1 MRGTVRVYQAYDEK
15 PIFEESNL
23 IVDGFKEHIVD
34 IMTRVPAPSA
44 VSADVSASYNT
55 SNFTVQAMSFS
66 PNESNFDRIHS
77 LACLSAHVN
86 ATGGLTAVDPGDGK
100 AWSYREDIPNPE
112 FSAVNWRGTPASN
125 SILTNGTFSST
136 TDFFRNTTFKD
147 YTVDYTLSGFYVNQL
162 LSLYELPDWRIQSEL
177 RYNPSSN
184 EFEDTYEYGSCARY
198 DMSANLPDVSTIY
211 AALSGTEASS
221 TYAEPDD
228 GILYIRSFAPSSTGG
243 DSSGAVVLRQTASV
257 YSTDME
263 PWVSI
268 EDETAL
274 DVVAEI
280 KFQFS
285 SISGVAGAEIHVTA
299 KDTITGESYNFGTT
313 PEYSRH
319 SWGGG
324 GSALVVNASAD
335 VSGTVSKFINVPKS
349 KVKHPLEISYSF
361 YSNSESDQLN
371 CYFWNPSLRII
382 DDWYVGNIWSGG
394 DLATIS
400 GNDFQSSGMFIDLSN
415 VNSNF
420 SATDLSNITYISQLA
435 SMAPSKVY
443 SYLFT
448 LDPNSNA
455 SNEDFF
461 RGAVLKRYVSNVR
474 NQGRYNL
481 LATPAASALNET
493 RLDGPAY
500 AISPELNRNAVF
512 TDYDAQGTLVKPSD
526 LCLQV
531 SSSVSGTFSC
541 SSNRTFIFNGEVCKE
556 FNNGLS
562 AAPVGFILET
572 SGLDSN
578 GDRLKFNFETGN
590 WVPSGDGTVLDSS
603 SIFNAGRFSPFEST
617 TINPVPLIREG
628 VPLNSEGAF
637 DFILTVSALGNH
649 PGFVRSLRMD
659 SLAPPATQ
667 QPKEL
672 FNFKSSVA
680 NCWARPNEETNVFS
694 GLVADDVAVPM
705 RANPLD
711 DGSVTGYLD
720 FLNEPPINLFAIE
733 GMNIAPSSIH
743 SNESVYQF
751 MICRDTS
758 SHGTGAG
765 ELSKV
770 TGAYCTDA
778 ALTFIEDEVEEDT
791 LTSEVYFRNH
801 RRDIIGKPYIMMNT
815 FSSLYGTDVVRSSS
829 FGVLEAPAQFYIWPD
844 RSTGIILS
852 GNPGTTG
859 AVPEAPNMSLCQSF
873 NLSDL
878 TLPVDSEGM
887 AFSIAYQA
895 FSTEALVALKWS
907 ANANTST
914 GKVVHWDATT
924 SSWGECKRGEET
936 RNDFT
941 FAVSGQFSNLQ
952 EKFTRTPVVDIT
964 NQDFDDNTVITFS
977 IVTTDFST
985 AKQTILND
993 WRFYNV
999 TASAMFDLGAFPA
1012 PEETTVQPAKLP
1024 AGRLGQ
1030 FTNNIEIPVS
1040 GISEARALG
1049 SANWGPD
1056 PATSALSGSTG
1067 VIASTHNIAGC
1078 VNSDGFVYSGQGD
1091 ANFNLSGFTVSTTT
1105 SSIVHTIDL
1114 SATDVNFFDLQGG
1127 IGAMGLWA
1135 FDIDKTYAK
1144 LLDNGYSLSSV
1155 YDKPGSSGELYNVTD
1170 TDRNPVFKLLAKKVF
1185 RQPITIASGLT
1196 NPSLRIVWE
1205 INFL

>member
-86 ATGGLTAVDPGDGK
+86 TTGGLTAVDPGDGK
-100 AWSYREDIPNPE
+100 AWSYREDIPNPQ

-125 SILTNGTFSST
+125 SILKNNVFSST
-136 TDFFRNTTFKD
+136 TDFFKNTTFKD
-147 YTVDYTLSGFYVNQL
+147 YTIDYTLSGFYVNQL
-162 LSLYELPDWRIQSEL
+162 LSLYELPNWRIQSEL
-177 RYNPSSN
+177 RFNPSSN

-211 AALSGTEASS
+211 GALSGTEASS

-257 YSTDME
+257 YSIDME

-299 KDTITGESYNFGTT
+299 KDTVTGESYNFGTT

-394 DLATIS
+394 DLATVS

-420 SATDLSNITYISQLA
+420 SATDLSNVTYISQLA
-435 SMAPSKVY
+435 NMSPTKVY
-443 SYLFT
+443 SYLFS
-448 LDPNSNA
+448 LESNPNA
-455 SNEDFF
+455 SVSDTF
-461 RGAVLKRYVSNVR
+461 RGAVLKRYASNMAD
-474 NQGRYNL
+474 QGRYNL
-481 LATPAASALNET
+481 LATPSASALNET
-493 RLDGPAY
+493 RLDGLSY
-500 AISPELNRNAVF
+500 AISPELNRKAG
-512 TDYDAQGTLVKPSD
+512 TKYDAQDALVKSSD

-531 SSSVSGTFSC
+531 SSSVSGSFAC
-541 SSNRTFIFNGEVCKE
+541 SANRTFIFKGEVCKE
-556 FNNGLS
+556 FYNGLS
-562 AAPVGFILET
+562 SAPVAFILET
-572 SGLDSN
+572 SGFNSD
-578 GDRLKFNFETGN
+578 GERLKFNFETGN

-617 TINPVPLIREG
+617 TIDPVPLLREG
-628 VPLNSEGAF
+628 VPLNSDGAF
-637 DFILTVSALGNH
+637 DFILTVSSTTNQPA
-649 PGFVRSLRMD
+649 FFRALRME
-659 SLAPPATQ
+659 SLALPAAQ
-667 QPKEL
+667 QQKEL
-672 FNFKSSVA
+672 FQFA
-680 NCWARPNEETNVFS
+680 NSFMPKTAWQTVQDGVNVFS
-694 GLVADDVAVPM
+694 GFTVNNVAEWA
-705 RANPLD
+705 
-711 DGSVTGYLD
+711 
-720 FLNEPPINLFAIE
+720 EINLIGIA
-733 GMNIAPSSIH
+733 GMESASGSIH
-743 SNESVYQF
+743 SYDSTYQF
-751 MICRDTS
+751 MICRDTVS
-758 SHGTGAG
+758 NGTAAG
-765 ELSKV
+765 ELSRI

-778 ALTFIEDEVEEDT
+778 ALVAVEDEIEEDT
-791 LTSEVYFRNH
+791 LTSERYFRSP
-801 RRDIIGKPYIMMNT
+801 RRNIVGKPYVMMND
-815 FSSLYGTDVVRSSS
+815 FSSLYGIS
-829 FGVLEAPAQFYIWPD
+829 FY
-844 RSTGIILS
+844 
-852 GNPGTTG
+852 NPIPYGL
-859 AVPEAPNMSLCQSF
+859 PEAAPQFLFGLDKDPGLFLYNNAVSLDSKGQTSLCQSF
-873 NLSDL
+873 KYSDL
-878 TLPVDSEGM
+878 TLPVDSEGV
-887 AFSIAYQA
+887 AFS
-895 FSTEALVALKWS
+895 FSYFTVWSSIGDAVGNNPVKWS
-907 ANANTST
+907 VNANTST
-914 GKVVHWDATT
+914 GKIVHWDAAT
-924 SSWGECKRGEET
+924 SSWSEDRRGEET
-936 RNDFT
+936 RNDFVYT
-941 FAVSGQFSNLQ
+941 VSGTPAGGPD
-952 EKFTRTPVVDIT
+952 KFTRTTTVDIT
-964 NQDFDDNTVITFS
+964 NQDFDENTVVTFS
-977 IVTTDFST
+977 IVMEDFANATGLAGGSRRWLL
-985 AKQTILND
+985 IND

-1012 PEETTVQPAKLP
+1012 PEETTVQPIKLP

-1091 ANFNLSGFTVSTTT
+1091 ANFNLSGFTVSTTA

-1135 FDIDKTYAK
+1135 FDVDKTYAK

-1155 YDKPGSSGELYNVTD
+1155 YDKPGASGELYNVTD